1 MEQLRNI
8 EQCLIG
14 SVQGQMS
21 DLKKVN
27 AKEMGEVI
35 DMIKD
40 LEEAMY
46 YCSIIEAMDKT
57 KEKEEHLQTPMN
69 ISYYME
75 GGSPNNG
82 GGMHYYDGQPRN
94 ADGKFISSGNMRNYV
109 PYMEYAPYMM
119 RDKDWR
125 EGHLNYDDGGM
136 SSNGRS
142 YYSRRMYMEGKNSGA
157 DDQKSMK
164 DLDHYIKDLGEDLV
178 EMINKATPEEKQVLS
193 NKLAQLSAKVMK

>member
-14 SVQGQMS
+14 SVQGQMG

-57 KEKEEHLQTPMN
+57 KEKEEHQQPMN

-75 GGSPNNG
+75 GGNG
-82 GGMHYYDGQPRN
+82 TKGGTHYYDGQSRN
-94 ADGKFISSGNMRNYV
+94 SDGQFTGPGNVRNYV

-125 EGHLNYDDGGM
+125 ESHLNYEDGEM
-136 SSNGRS
+136 PSNGRS

-193 NKLAQLSAKVMK
+193 NKLAQLSTKVMK

>member
-8 EQCLIG
+8 EQCLIS
-14 SVQGQMS
+14 SVQGQMG

-46 YCSIIEAMDKT
+46 YCSIIEAMEKAS
-57 KEKEEHLQTPMN
+57 EKEEMKQPMN

-75 GGSPNNG
+75 GNMPP
-82 GGMHYYDGQPRN
+82 HYYSEGGQGNNNP
-94 ADGKFISSGNMRNYV
+94 SMSGSRNYT

-119 RDKDWR
+119 RDKQWR
-125 EGHLNYDDGGM
+125 EDHMGEGA
-136 SSNGRS
+136 RS
-142 YYSRRMYMEGKNSGA
+142 YYSRKMYMESQKSG
-157 DDQKSMK
+157 DSQKSMK
-164 DLDHYIKDLGEDLV
+164 ELEHYMKDLGEDLA
-178 EMINKATPEEKQVLS
+178 EMIISSTPEEKQVLA
-193 NKLAQLSAKVMK
+193 NKLQQLAMKVNK

>member
-14 SVQGQMS
+14 SVQGQMG

-46 YCSIIEAMDKT
+46 YCSIIEAMEKT
-57 KEKEEHLQTPMN
+57 SEKEEHQQPMN

-75 GGSPNNG
+75 SGGNSNSG
-82 GGMHYYDGQPRN
+82 GGTHYYDGQPRN
-94 ADGKFISSGNMRNYV
+94 ANGQYASPGDVRNYV

-125 EGHLNYDDGGM
+125 EDHLNHSD
-136 SSNGRS
+136 NGRS
-142 YYSRRMYMEGKNSGA
+142 YYSRRMYMEGKSNGA

-164 DLDHYIKDLGEDLV
+164 DLEHYMKDLADDMT
-178 EMINKATPEEKQVLS
+178 EMINKSTPEEKQVLS
-193 NKLAQLSAKVMK
+193 NKLSQLAAKVMK

>member
-14 SVQGQMS
+14 SVQGQMG

-57 KEKEEHLQTPMN
+57 KEKEEHQQPMN

-75 GGSPNNG
+75 GGG
-82 GGMHYYDGQPRN
+82 
-94 ADGKFISSGNMRNYV
+94 SSNSTHPGDVKNYV

-125 EGHLNYDDGGM
+125 EGHLNYSDGGM
-136 SSNGRS
+136 SGNGRS
-142 YYSRRMYMEGKNSGA
+142 YYSRRMYMEGKSNGA

-164 DLDHYIKDLGEDLV
+164 DLEHYMKDLADDMS
-178 EMINKATPEEKQVLS
+178 EMINKSTPEEKQVLS
-193 NKLAQLSAKVMK
+193 NKLSQLAAKVMK